1 MRIALL
7 SDIHANLPALEAVVS
22 EMASESIDAVLV
34 AGDSVGY
41 YFWPAE
47 CLDLLESINAHCIR
61 GNHEEMVARG
71 AVDSEF
77 LIQLDTAYG
86 PGHRIAVEQLG
97 PLRAAALADL
107 PHPLEFATPNG
118 QVLLAHGTPEDL
130 EQYAYPSL
138 DEAEVATL
146 VPEGIRWVILG
157 HTHYPMIRHASGGDV
172 INPGSVGQQRNR
184 VLGAQWAVLDTE
196 SEAVDFCVTPYDIDA
211 VVAECLTRAPEND
224 YLRNVLVRHA

>member
-7 SDIHANLPALEAVVS
+7 SDIHANLPALEAVVK
-22 EMASESIDAVLV
+22 EIASASIDTVLV

-47 CLDLLESINAHCIR
+47 CLDLLESIDARCIR

-71 AVDSEF
+71 ATDPEF
-77 LIQLDTAYG
+77 LGNLETSYG
-86 PGHRIAVEQLG
+86 PGHRIAVEELG
-97 PLRAAALADL
+97 TTRAAALAEL
-107 PHPLEFATPNG
+107 PHPLEVSTPNG

-130 EQYAYPSL
+130 GQYAYPNL
-138 DEAEVATL
+138 DDAGIDVL
-146 VPEGIRWVILG
+146 VPEGIRWVVLG
-157 HTHYPMIRHASGGDV
+157 HTHYPMIRHAARGDV

-196 SEAVDFCVTPYDIDA
+196 VESVDFRVTPYDIDA
-211 VVAECLTRAPEND
+211 VVAECLSRAPENE
-224 YLRNVLVRHA
+224 YLRNVLVRDA